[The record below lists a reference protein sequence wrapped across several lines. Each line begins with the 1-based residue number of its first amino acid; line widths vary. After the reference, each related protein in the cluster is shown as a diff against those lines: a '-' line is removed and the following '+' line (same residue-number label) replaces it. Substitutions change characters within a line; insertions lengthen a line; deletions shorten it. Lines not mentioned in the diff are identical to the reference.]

1 MCSGF
6 MYKLTLLRGDWGLG
20 DSGTVAAFT
29 KKPGG
34 DFALP
39 VLVLELPGR
48 LVISDSRRSSPES
61 SKQWGLR
68 VPLRPASTKP
78 CFVFGIAGRV
88 SVVVSLKFMSHA
100 TRAGLQDQNKNYMP
114 QTHYCDYPKTNCH
127 GNERTWSQA
136 ENMAD
141 GAWEKNS
148 TLLYYFVFILRLY
161 FYSDDAQRYHCSYCG
176 CDITLRLKCAICL
189 DFDLC
194 LEVLGSGIRKFSSTI
209 IYLSHHRTLPAI
221 TLLHL
226 K

>member
-1 MCSGF
+1 MH
-6 MYKLTLLRGDWGLG
+6 KLTLLRGDWGLG
-20 DSGTVAAFT
+20 DNGTVAAFT
-29 KKPGG
+29 KRPGG

-48 LVISDSRRSSPES
+48 LVTSDSRRSSPES

-88 SVVVSLKFMSHA
+88 SVVVSLKLISHA

-127 GNERTWSQA
+127 GNECTWSQA

-141 GAWEKNS
+141 GMWEKNS
-148 TLLYYFVFILRLY
+148 TLLYCFTNFVTFILTQMMRRGTTVVIVGVISHWDSSVHHVWTLT
-161 FYSDDAQRYHCSYCG
+161 SALRYCVRERRIFPS
-176 CDITLRLKCAICL
+176 
-189 DFDLC
+189 
-194 LEVLGSGIRKFSSTI
+194 I
-209 IYLSHHRTLPAI
+209 IVYLSHHRTLLAI
-221 TLLHL
+221 TLFYHE
-226 K
+226 

>member
-1 MCSGF
+1 MQ
-6 MYKLTLLRGDWGLG
+6 KLTLLRGDWGLG

-29 KKPGG
+29 KRPG
-34 DFALP
+34 DFALL

-48 LVISDSRRSSPES
+48 LVTSDSRRSSPES
-61 SKQWGLR
+61 SKPWGLR

-127 GNERTWSQA
+127 GNECTWSQTD
-136 ENMAD
+136 NMAD
-141 GAWEKNS
+141 GTWEKSS
-148 TLLYYFVFILRLY
+148 TLLYCFTKFVTYFN
-161 FYSDDAQRYHCSYCG
+161 SDDAQRYHCSYCG
-176 CDITLRLKCAICL
+176 CDITLRLKCASCL

-194 LEVLGSGIRKFSSTI
+194 LEVLCWFPSI
-209 IYLSHHRTLPAI
+209 IVYLSHH
-221 TLLHL
+221 
-226 K
+226 

>member
-194 LEVLGSGIRKFSSTI
+194 LEVLCSGIRKFSSTI